1 MVFGRKKE
9 NLNYFDE
16 FIKNVDICCEISN
29 IIQQHLNNFKNEDA
43 KEIENIVHKL
53 ENDADLNLHN
63 IKNYLIKDFL
73 PPIEREDIVLLVN
86 KIDDVVDN
94 LDEIIIDLNIFNVN
108 YLRDDFKEFVELICQ
123 MSIKLRD
130 IMNSFKERKKY
141 EQIIN
146 MIIEINGLEEQGDK
160 LYENS
165 IKNLYNTEQN
175 PVEILKWHN
184 IYTTLEEAIDS
195 FESVADYIEEIIMK
209 NF

>member
-1 MVFGRKKE
+1 MKKKE
-9 NLNYFDE
+9 LNYFDE

-29 IIQQHLNNFKNEDA
+29 IIKQHLNSFKNEDA

-195 FESVADYIEEIIMK
+195 FESVADCIEEIIMK

>member
-1 MVFGRKKE
+1 MKKKE
-9 NLNYFDE
+9 LNYFDE

-29 IIQQHLNNFKNEDA
+29 IIKQYLNNFKNEDA
-43 KEIENIVHKL
+43 KETERIVHKL

>member
-1 MVFGRKKE
+1 MKKKE
-9 NLNYFDE
+9 LNYFDE

-29 IIQQHLNNFKNEDA
+29 IIKQHVDNFKNEDA
-43 KEIENIVHKL
+43 KETEKIVHKL

-63 IKNYLIKDFL
+63 LKNYLIKDFL

-94 LDEIIIDLNIFNVN
+94 LDEIIIDLNIFNVD
-108 YLRDDFKEFVELICQ
+108 YLRAEFKEFVELICQ
-123 MSIKLRD
+123 MSIKLRN
-130 IMNSFKERKKY
+130 IMNSFKEIKKY
-141 EQIIN
+141 EQIKN

>member
-1 MVFGRKKE
+1 MKKKE
-9 NLNYFDE
+9 FNYFDE

-63 IKNYLIKDFL
+63 IKKYLIKDFL

-130 IMNSFKERKKY
+130 IINSFKERKKY

-175 PVEILKWHN
+175 SVEILKWHN

>member
-1 MVFGRKKE
+1 MKKKE
-9 NLNYFDE
+9 INYFDE

-29 IIQQHLNNFKNEDA
+29 IIKQHLNSFKNEDA

-86 KIDDVVDN
+86 KIDDVIDN

>member
-1 MVFGRKKE
+1 MKKKE
-9 NLNYFDE
+9 LNYYDE

-29 IIQQHLNNFKNEDA
+29 IIKQHLDNFKNEDT
-43 KEIENIVHKL
+43 KEIEKIVHKL

-123 MSIKLRD
+123 ISIKLRD

-165 IKNLYNTEQN
+165 IKNLYNTEHN

>member
-1 MVFGRKKE
+1 MKKKE
-9 NLNYFDE
+9 LNYYDE

-43 KEIENIVHKL
+43 KEIESIVHKL

-165 IKNLYNTEQN
+165 IKNLYNTEHN

-209 NF
+209 NI

>member
-1 MVFGRKKE
+1 MKKKE
-9 NLNYFDE
+9 LNYFDE

-29 IIQQHLNNFKNEDA
+29 IIKQHLNNFKNEDA

-86 KIDDVVDN
+86 KIDDVIDN

-130 IMNSFKERKKY
+130 IMNRFKERKKY

>member
-1 MVFGRKKE
+1 MKKKE
-9 NLNYFDE
+9 LNYFDE

-29 IIQQHLNNFKNEDA
+29 IIKQHINNFKNEDA

-86 KIDDVVDN
+86 KIDDVIDN

-130 IMNSFKERKKY
+130 IMNRFKERKKY

>member
-1 MVFGRKKE
+1 MKKKE
-9 NLNYFDE
+9 INYFDE

-29 IIQQHLNNFKNEDA
+29 IIQQYLNNFKNEDA

-86 KIDDVVDN
+86 KIDDVIDN

-165 IKNLYNTEQN
+165 IKNLYNTEHN

>member
-1 MVFGRKKE
+1 MKKKE
-9 NLNYFDE
+9 FNYFDE

-165 IKNLYNTEQN
+165 IKNLYNTELN

>member
-1 MVFGRKKE
+1 MKKKE
-9 NLNYFDE
+9 LNYFDE

-29 IIQQHLNNFKNEDA
+29 IIKQHLNNFKNEDA
-43 KEIENIVHKL
+43 KETERIVHKL

-86 KIDDVVDN
+86 KIDDVIDN

-165 IKNLYNTEQN
+165 IKNLYNTEHN

>member
-1 MVFGRKKE
+1 MKKKE
-9 NLNYFDE
+9 LNYFDE

-29 IIQQHLNNFKNEDA
+29 IIKQHLNNFKNEDA
-43 KEIENIVHKL
+43 KETERIVHKL

-86 KIDDVVDN
+86 KIDDVIDN

-160 LYENS
+160 LFENS
-165 IKNLYNTEQN
+165 IKNLYNTEHN

>member
-1 MVFGRKKE
+1 M
-9 NLNYFDE
+9 
-16 FIKNVDICCEISN
+16 
-29 IIQQHLNNFKNEDA
+29 
-43 KEIENIVHKL
+43 
-53 ENDADLNLHN
+53 
-63 IKNYLIKDFL
+63 IKDFL

-86 KIDDVVDN
+86 KIDDVIDN

>member
-1 MVFGRKKE
+1 MKKKE
-9 NLNYFDE
+9 LNYYDE

-29 IIQQHLNNFKNEDA
+29 IIQQYLNNFKNEDA
-43 KEIENIVHKL
+43 KEIESIVHKL

-165 IKNLYNTEQN
+165 IKNLYNTEHN

>member
-1 MVFGRKKE
+1 MKKKE
-9 NLNYFDE
+9 LNYFDE

-29 IIQQHLNNFKNEDA
+29 IIKQYLNNFKNEDA
-43 KEIENIVHKL
+43 KETERIVHKL

-86 KIDDVVDN
+86 KIDDVIDN

>member
-1 MVFGRKKE
+1 MKKKE
-9 NLNYFDE
+9 LNYFDE

-29 IIQQHLNNFKNEDA
+29 IIKQHLNNFKNEDA